1 MCLASEFCVQYSYK
15 LQISRRWQEINSGKV
30 DGSPEYQVKEYGL
43 YSEEWL
49 MVDKIG
55 FALFFCILSRY
66 FMNQDAN
73 TKNVEPNILGRC
85 LPIFLWRK
93 MFTTLSIDSS
103 KYFITVTAFIHFIF

>member
-1 MCLASEFCVQYSYK
+1 MCLVSEFCVQYSCK
-15 LQISRRWQEINSGKV
+15 HQISRSQQEINSGKV
-30 DGSPEYQVKEYGL
+30 DSSPEYQVKEYGL

-73 TKNVEPNILGRC
+73 TKKRGAQHSWQMLAYLLMEKEVYN
-85 LPIFLWRK
+85 
-93 MFTTLSIDSS
+93 SQ
-103 KYFITVTAFIHFIF
+103 Y

>member
-1 MCLASEFCVQYSYK
+1 
-15 LQISRRWQEINSGKV
+15 
-30 DGSPEYQVKEYGL
+30 
-43 YSEEWL
+43 
-49 MVDKIG
+49 
-55 FALFFCILSRY
+55 
-66 FMNQDAN
+66 MNQDAN

>member
-55 FALFFCILSRY
+55 FALFFVFSVDIL
-66 FMNQDAN
+66 
-73 TKNVEPNILGRC
+73 
-85 LPIFLWRK
+85 
-93 MFTTLSIDSS
+93 
-103 KYFITVTAFIHFIF
+103 